1 MSFLSYNDLYRIFKK
16 LDQNGDGLVSPHEL
30 QWLLDTVKVSSS
42 VDDLQYLTGKTN
54 LNFTDFLEFYDTI
67 TQEEKVVA
75 CDAESDSDLFKAFEM
90 FDKNRDGFIC
100 DEELMEALS
109 RLELWDD
116 KSNMD
121 VESMIKAYD
130 ANCDGFLDF
139 HEFKKM
145 MA

>member
-1 MSFLSYNDLYRIFKK
+1 MSSLSYNDLYRLFKK

-30 QWLLDTVKVSSS
+30 QWLLDTMKVSSS

-54 LNFTDFLEFYDTI
+54 LNFTEFLEFYGTI
-67 TQEEKVVA
+67 TKEEKVT
-75 CDAESDSDLFKAFEM
+75 CDDESKSDLFKAFEM
-90 FDKNRDGFIC
+90 FDKNRDGLIC
-100 DEELMEALS
+100 HEELMEALS
-109 RLELWDD
+109 RLGLWDD

-121 VESMIKAYD
+121 VKSMIKAYD

>member
-1 MSFLSYNDLYRIFKK
+1 MSSLSYNDLYRLFKK

-30 QWLLDTVKVSSS
+30 QWLLDTMKVSSS
-42 VDDLQYLTGKTN
+42 VDDLKYLTGKTN
-54 LNFTDFLEFYDTI
+54 LNFTEFLEFYGTI
-67 TQEEKVVA
+67 TKEEKVT
-75 CDAESDSDLFKAFEM
+75 CDDESESDLFKAFEM
-90 FDKNRDGFIC
+90 FDKNRDGLIC
-100 DEELMEALS
+100 NEELMEALS
-109 RLELWDD
+109 RLGLWDD

-121 VESMIKAYD
+121 VKSMIKAYD

>member
-1 MSFLSYNDLYRIFKK
+1 MSSLSYNDLYRLFKK

-30 QWLLDTVKVSSS
+30 QWLLDTMKVSSS

-54 LNFTDFLEFYDTI
+54 LNFTEFLEFYGTI
-67 TQEEKVVA
+67 TKEEKVT
-75 CDAESDSDLFKAFEM
+75 CDDESESDLFKAFEM

-100 DEELMEALS
+100 NEELMEALL
-109 RLELWDD
+109 RLGLWDD

-121 VESMIKAYD
+121 VKSMIKAYD